1 VRLATFSQND
11 RERWGA
17 VVGDEVAPL
26 DHAWPS
32 LKIAL
37 GAGNHAIAAA
47 LADTK
52 ARVPLAGL
60 RLLPPI
66 PDPEKIFCA
75 GVNYKA
81 HTSETGRENKEYPS
95 MFMRFPDSQVGHD
108 NPIIRPFLSDTFDW
122 ESELAVIIGKTAR
135 HVPKEKA
142 YDVVAGYSCFGDHTI
157 REFTKHER
165 QITPGKNFDKSGA
178 FGPWLVTA
186 DEIPDPT
193 ALTMT
198 GKLNGEVMQNTS
210 TGDLIFDIPFLIWY
224 LSSWSVLK
232 PGDVIATG
240 TPSGVGF
247 TRNPPIWMK
256 AGDVFEIEISSI
268 GILRNTVVDEERP
281 AE

>member
-1 VRLATFSQND
+1 MRLATFSQND

-17 VVGDEVAPL
+17 VRGEEVAPL

-32 LKIAL
+32 LRLAL
-37 GAGNHAIAAA
+37 GAGNLAIAAA
-47 LADTK
+47 LAETK
-52 ARVPLAGL
+52 TRIPFKGL

-81 HTSETGRENKEYPS
+81 HTSETNRENKEYPS

-108 NPIIRPFLSDTFDW
+108 NPIVRPFLSDNFDW
-122 ESELAVIIGKTAR
+122 ESELAVVIGKRAR

-142 YDVVAGYSCFGDHTI
+142 YEYVAGYSCFGDHSI
-157 REFTKHER
+157 RDYCRHER

-193 ALTMT
+193 TLTMT
-198 GKLNGEVMQNTS
+198 GKLNGEVMQSTS
-210 TGDLIFDIPFLIWY
+210 TGDLIFDIPFLISY

-247 TRNPPIWMK
+247 TRKPPIWMK

-268 GILRNTVVDEERP
+268 GILRNKVVDEERP
-281 AE
+281 A